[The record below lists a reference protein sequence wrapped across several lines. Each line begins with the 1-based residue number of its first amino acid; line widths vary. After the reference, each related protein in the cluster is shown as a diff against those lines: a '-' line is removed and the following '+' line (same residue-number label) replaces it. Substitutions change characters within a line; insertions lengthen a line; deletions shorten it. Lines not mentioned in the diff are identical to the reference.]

1 MLYPK
6 TVNSFLGSFHL
17 YKRSVIVFLPV
28 TGEIVSKS
36 LQMKFSFRRV
46 GEKVSIFPRL
56 LKAAQPL
63 WKWARLCASHWRR
76 RRSGCVGSHAGVG
89 AAEDFP
95 IKTGKPLAHELI
107 HRREET
113 RLSATVQSDEPQPHP
128 KEFECMVGT
137 DAPARMSRT
146 EEVHRITENVY
157 KVRRTLRWWM
167 SPQGDTCCTWSQRR
181 MDGWMDGSLSNCGLR
196 Q

>member
-1 MLYPK
+1 M
-6 TVNSFLGSFHL
+6 
-17 YKRSVIVFLPV
+17 
-28 TGEIVSKS
+28 
-36 LQMKFSFRRV
+36 RV
-46 GEKVSIFPRL
+46 GEKVSLFPRL
-56 LKAAQPL
+56 VKAARPL
-63 WKWARLCASHWRR
+63 WKWARLCASHGRR

-95 IKTGKPLAHELI
+95 IKPGKPRAHEPI

-113 RLSATVQSDEPQPHP
+113 RHDSPAPFQRSEPQPHP
-128 KEFECMVGT
+128 KEFAFVVVS

-157 KVRRTLRWWM
+157 KVRRTLRCSM
-167 SPQGDTCCTWSQRR
+167 SPQRDTCCNGQT
-181 MDGWMDGSLSNCGLR
+181 DGRTDGLKFVQL